1 MHKFLMCIA
10 LITTLGSMNLAH
22 AIDDDDDWS
31 RDGDEWKS
39 KYGAKR
45 VQIKRVKA
53 ETPSEIYELKRA
65 SAKSTYD
72 AEQRRCKYKE
82 GTGKQYCD
90 RLAEEK
96 FNEAISRLRAERES
110 AESKH

>member
-1 MHKFLMCIA
+1 MHKLLLCIA
-10 LITTLGSMNLAH
+10 LIAALGGLNLAY
-22 AIDDDDDWS
+22 AVDDDDDWS
-31 RDGDEWKS
+31 RDGDDWHS
-39 KYGAKR
+39 NYGAKR

-53 ETPSEIYELKRA
+53 GTPSEIYELKRA

-72 AEQRRCKYKE
+72 AEQRRCKYQE

-96 FNEAISRLRAERES
+96 FNEVISRLRSEREA